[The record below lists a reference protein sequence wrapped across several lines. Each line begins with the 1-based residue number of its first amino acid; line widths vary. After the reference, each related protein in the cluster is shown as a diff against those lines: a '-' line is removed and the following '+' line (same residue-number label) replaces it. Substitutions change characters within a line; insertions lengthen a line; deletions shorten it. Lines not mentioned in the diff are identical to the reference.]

1 MAKRKAHLEGR
12 SQEER
17 IEQRRQLGTLRSLTV
32 QPATRKRYDKALD
45 RFLQFLRFEGLT
57 LPKRK
62 ELLDGLASE
71 YLEHLWA
78 TGEGRALA
86 SDTLAALQNFEP
98 HLKGSLPEAWRLLK
112 VWSQNELPNRAP
124 PLPATVVH
132 AMVGRALLQNKPDFA
147 LSLLLGF
154 YGMMRAG
161 ELLNLLP
168 RQVQADSAAGPAV

>member
-1 MAKRKAHLEGR
+1 MTKPW
-12 SQEER
+12 
-17 IEQRRQLGTLRSLTV
+17 TV
-32 QPATRKRYDKALD
+32 
-45 RFLQFLRFEGLT
+45 FLQFLRFEGLI